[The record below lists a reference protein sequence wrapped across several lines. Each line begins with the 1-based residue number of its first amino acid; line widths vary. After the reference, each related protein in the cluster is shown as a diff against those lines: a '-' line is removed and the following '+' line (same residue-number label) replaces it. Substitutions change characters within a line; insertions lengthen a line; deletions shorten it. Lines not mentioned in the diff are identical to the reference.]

1 MVQQQ
6 GERWCGAAEPLARGP
21 AAGAGGRPAALEV
34 PPLTPELEARIE
46 ALAIAARAGNRE
58 AQAQLLEQLEPL
70 VQGTARRVARRARRL
85 GLELELEDLLQEA
98 RAALLQLMAWCDPRL
113 GSPLA
118 FFTLRLRAR
127 LAQRVQAQA
136 RRRPPGRRL
145 AWHDDA
151 AVVLAEAL
159 SARLYREAHDWEQ
172 SGAAA
177 ALHEALGSLSPRH
190 KRVLFL
196 YYWRQLGDE
205 GVAAALAVS
214 IPAAR
219 QLRYRA
225 LSHLRR
231 WLGEAG
237 YGPAQPAATSAGRA
251 GQWRRRYRPPT

>member
-1 MVQQQ
+1 MVRQQ
-6 GERWCGAAEPLARGP
+6 GEHACSAAGSPARGQ
-21 AAGAGGRPAALEV
+21 ADGTEERPTVLEV

-46 ALAIAARAGNRE
+46 ALAIAARAGDRE
-58 AQAQLLEQLEPL
+58 AQAQLLAQLEPL
-70 VQGTARRVARRARRL
+70 VHGTARRAARRARRL

-177 ALHEALGSLSPRH
+177 ALHEALGSLSARH
-190 KRVLFL
+190 KRALFL

-225 LSHLRR
+225 LGHLRR
-231 WLGEAG
+231 RLEEAG
-237 YGPAQPAATSAGRA
+237 YGPAQSAGEAA
-251 GQWRRRYRPPT
+251 GCGAGAMAP